1 MHHAPAPAAWYF
13 VGTAP
18 RRPTECYGRL
28 LILMNLGRAE
38 QFKILSCFMSHH
50 RSESSDS
57 SPAEWWCGVVVT
69 GDPCGNLVHNDLLLY
84 QMAALSFLICLFAT
98 TSWVVRTIREGSSVV
113 VVAGHLSSSSGGSS
127 NIITC
132 GYTNSGPRWS
142 CLNSGS
148 EDSSLLR
155 TSHNLH
161 CLLVNL
167 IKSMCYLYFKVLHYV
182 CPLVD
187 LNSGCFKVEWNGNV
201 PSQLW
206 FWEEMSGAGVTV

>member
-155 TSHNLH
+155 TSHNLQLT
-161 CLLVNL
+161 LLAG
-167 IKSMCYLYFKVLHYV
+167 KSCKKYMYVLPV
-182 CPLVD
+182 CKSSDILFV
-187 LNSGCFKVEWNGNV
+187 L
-201 PSQLW
+201 
-206 FWEEMSGAGVTV
+206 